1 MRTAVVNIGTI
12 VSGDRRRRFVAGGTR
27 EVRALLP
34 ILSFL
39 TNLLRISGCAAFDIP
54 VPIAAIRRAF
64 SATAS

>member
-12 VSGDRRRRFVAGGTR
+12 VSGDRHRPFVEGGTR
-27 EVRALLP
+27 ELCALLP

-39 TNLLRISGCAAFDIP
+39 TNLFQISGRAAFDIP

-64 SATAS
+64 SSTAL